1 MSSIE
6 YNNLLFEISQRLNQ
20 RIERE
25 QLSLKQLLFVC
36 RGKVASGTEDI
47 KDVLSLLRALE
58 SQNNLRIDQLDVL
71 KDILKVLDEWALLEE
86 VQKFEIKRKE
96 YKCLI
101 EKVSL
106 GLDEPNHL
114 ERLILICR
122 GKTSVESEGKIHDV
136 RTLLQELERQNHL
149 GVGCLEFLKEIL
161 TATEKDDLLQ
171 EVQDFEKRRQD
182 EDEFERRKGK
192 VNVIVFPQIT
202 LAYWFLLN
210 SNSHE
215 LHADDILT
223 LRGDLNFS

>member
-25 QLSLKQLLFVC
+25 QLSLEQQRFVC
-36 RGKVASGTEDI
+36 REKVASGTEDI
-47 KDVLSLLRALE
+47 KDVLSLLKALE

-71 KDILKVLDEWALLEE
+71 KEILKVLEEWAVLKE

-114 ERLILICR
+114 EPLILMCR
-122 GKTSVESEGKIHDV
+122 GKTSVESEGKIHDI
-136 RTLLQELERQNHL
+136 RTLLQELERQNHV
-149 GVGCLEFLKEIL
+149 GVVCLDFLKEIL
-161 TATEKDDLLQ
+161 TATNKDDLLQ
-171 EVQDFEKRRQD
+171 EVKDFEERRED
-182 EDEFERRKGK
+182 EDEFKRRKAQTADIATSAKAVGGK
-192 VNVIVFPQIT
+192 II
-202 LAYWFLLN
+202 
-210 SNSHE
+210 
-215 LHADDILT
+215 
-223 LRGDLNFS
+223 GG